1 MRKQNYRRNHKGFND
16 EIKMAVPEK
25 EVKLIRNKFENK
37 VDKVP
42 EKIRFGNQF
51 VDDFI
56 FEDHQAADIPINAL
70 RVIFNIISIIG
81 NEQFQPEIHPKQLSL
96 FDEEFET
103 ENNIFASIKIR
114 NSRISPSGSTKQV
127 VDAYEFLAKFK
138 MGWYKS
144 TNSKGREIKTFGGL
158 ISTPSYDQR
167 GFTSFLISSY
177 WLKKLLVIPEY
188 NYVLYNLVYNIRNNK
203 HIIFAIWLSK
213 IPESGTVLKLAT
225 FNKKFGLN
233 YKSAKDFCFKFL
245 KPARI
250 SFDNFNTLSF
260 NFRYEKDSIFI
271 VPYHNKNAQTENYL
285 LSAHPFEKY
294 DSVKDHFNPTEKI
307 TRRLIYFKRRYG
319 LNEGDAI
326 QFLHQY
332 KNIAQTRDLI
342 ERAFKQFIQNCRM
355 NNIKSTRFQG
365 KQFLNEIQEHIKI
378 IYANTKMGELFPN
391 GYPMIV

>member
-1 MRKQNYRRNHKGFND
+1 
-16 EIKMAVPEK
+16 MAVPEK

-81 NEQFQPEIHPKQLSL
+81 NEQFQPEIRPKQLSL

-225 FNKKFGLN
+225 FNKRFGLN

-378 IYANTKMGELFPN
+378 IYGNTKMGELFPN